1 MTMIIKYP
9 NGRMTME
16 LDAFFPATQQDMKK
30 LKGVIRMSNCQEAHM
45 KEIIMA

>member
-9 NGRMTME
+9 NGHMTVE

-45 KEIIMA
+45 KET